1 MCNSCARNMHSYHR
15 AIAHLPRV
23 WLHMI
28 FAFERRA
35 IMKSGFISSLSL
47 AGLCMWT
54 PDLFAAGSSSLDSP
68 ASALPRGILTV
79 SRYGYSIEQ
88 PAQGSEF
95 YQRELS
101 ALNLL
106 GIRYAKGQ
114 GVKRNPGKA
123 IRFFIRS
130 ALNLP
135 VLAGPR
141 NRTGAYRFLMS
152 NVWHPR

>member
-1 MCNSCARNMHSYHR
+1 
-15 AIAHLPRV
+15 
-23 WLHMI
+23 
-28 FAFERRA
+28 
-35 IMKSGFISSLSL
+35 MKSGLISPLSL

-54 PDLFAAGSSSLDSP
+54 PDLFAAGFSSLDSP
-68 ASALPRGILTV
+68 ASALPRRILTV

-88 PAQGSEF
+88 PAQGSGF
-95 YQRELS
+95 YQNELS
-101 ALNLL
+101 AQNLL

-123 IRFFIRS
+123 IRS

-135 VLAGPR
+135 VLARPR
-141 NRTGAYRFLMS
+141 NRTGDYRFRMS